1 MIAYLQIIAFMEG
14 TATRT
19 KGTAKDAEVVAT
31 GAEARELARQLGAVM
46 YATAA
51 TAGEF
56 FRTLE
61 ATELTLTQC
70 KVLTALVPGPE
81 GEPQAAKH
89 VAARTG
95 ASLPTL
101 SRAIDALVRR
111 DLVLREA
118 DADDRRVRNL
128 VLTEQG
134 ERLARQLLSTRVDG
148 LATFIADLTPAQR
161 RKLSTALDSLLER
174 EDIAVAYRELKE
186 DAK

>member
-1 MIAYLQIIAFMEG
+1 VCVEGIATTKKGEAQ
-14 TATRT
+14 RT
-19 KGTAKDAEVVAT
+19 D
-31 GAEARELARQLGAVM
+31 AEARELARRLGAVL

-61 ATELTLTQC
+61 ESELSLTQC
-70 KVLTALVPGPE
+70 KALMALIPGPE

-95 ASLPTL
+95 VSLPTL

-111 DLVLREA
+111 DLVRREEDPA
-118 DADDRRVRNL
+118 DRRVRNL

-148 LATFIADLTPAQR
+148 LATFIAELSPAQR
-161 RKLSTALDSLLER
+161 HKLSTTLDSLLER
-174 EDIAVAYRELKE
+174 EEIAIAYEELKE
-186 DAK
+186 DLK

>member
-1 MIAYLQIIAFMEG
+1 MITCMEG
-14 TATRT
+14 TAAATQDA
-19 KGTAKDAEVVAT
+19 TAPPHAAT
-31 GAEARELARQLGAVM
+31 TDPVARELARQLGAVM

-61 ATELTLTQC
+61 ETELTLTQC
-70 KVLTALVPGPE
+70 KVLTALIPGPE
-81 GEPQAAKH
+81 DEPQAAKH

-111 DLVLREA
+111 DLLVREE
-118 DADDRRVRNL
+118 DPDDRRVRNL

-134 ERLARQLLSTRVDG
+134 ERLARRLLSTRVDG
-148 LATFIADLTPAQR
+148 LAAFIADLTAGQR

-174 EDIAVAYRELKE
+174 DEIAVAYRELRE
-186 DAK
+186 DPR